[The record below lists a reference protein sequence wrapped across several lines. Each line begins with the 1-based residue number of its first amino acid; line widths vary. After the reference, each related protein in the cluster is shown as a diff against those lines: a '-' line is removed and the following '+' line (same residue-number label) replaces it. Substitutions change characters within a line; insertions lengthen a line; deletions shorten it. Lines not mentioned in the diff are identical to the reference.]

1 MNLDSFYGFG
11 PKLNAE
17 KSIEMS
23 GVKET
28 LNSSIKKVTTEACE
42 WKEIGNY
49 MKPGRVF
56 FGQKGEKINVRLG
69 VLIR

>member
-42 WKEIGNY
+42 
-49 MKPGRVF
+49 
-56 FGQKGEKINVRLG
+56 
-69 VLIR
+69 

>member
-1 MNLDSFYGFG
+1 MNLDSFYGSG
-11 PKLNAE
+11 PELNAE

-28 LNSSIKKVTTEACE
+28 LNSAIKKVTTEACE

-49 MKPGRVF
+49 VEPAEFSSAERGK
-56 FGQKGEKINVRLG
+56 N
-69 VLIR
+69 